1 MKKAKRLFAISM
13 AALMAAASLAACGNS
28 SSETQAPAG
37 DSTGGG
43 DQTSEQTLPKITDIT
58 LGEDYTDLTAD
69 IHFLTH
75 KTGRC

>member
-43 DQTSEQTLPKITDIT
+43 CSRHRHCGKRLTDNRSTDI
-58 LGEDYTDLTAD
+58 G
-69 IHFLTH
+69 
-75 KTGRC
+75 